1 MYRNLKSITSGILL
15 TVVILFSGCSEDSV
29 NLSNIE
35 KVKNG
40 VMNFDKS
47 ITIGQAFD
55 NWNSC
60 KNKEWNEFTTDN
72 QKQIVKFTCKI
83 NNLDCTIQWAINLDN
98 TITIIYAKLLK
109 TKKDGQVLE
118 KIVTTNQLL
127 KAIYANK

>member
-1 MYRNLKSITSGILL
+1 MYRNLKSVTSGILL
-15 TVVILFSGCSEDSV
+15 IIVILFSGCSEESV

-60 KNKEWNEFTTDN
+60 KNKKWNEFTTDN
-72 QKQIVKFTCKI
+72 QKQIVEFTCKV
-83 NNLDCTIQWAINLDN
+83 NALDCTIQWAINLDN
-98 TITIIYAKLLK
+98 TTKIIYAKLLAK
-109 TKKDGQVLE
+109 QENGQILE
-118 KIVTTNQLL
+118 KTITTNQLL
-127 KAIYANK
+127 KAIYSNN